1 MRDESDELLQTVLWA
16 FEVVRTNK
24 PAMVR
29 QIAATYAEAQALVA
43 SIPKENGSSRPRI
56 VACFERW
63 NHYLAKD
70 DLAGAGWILTAVQE
84 RIAERDLRDW
94 MAMKILVDQ
103 AVALLPTLKQQ
114 LH

>member
-16 FEVVRTNK
+16 FEVIRTNK
-24 PAMVR
+24 PETVR
-29 QIAATYAEAQALVA
+29 QIAETYAEAQVLVA
-43 SIPKENGSSRPRI
+43 SIPKENGSARPRI

-63 NHYLAKD
+63 NEYRAKD
-70 DLAGAGWILTAVQE
+70 DLAGAGWILTAVQQ

-103 AVALLPTLKQQ
+103 AIALLPGQKRQ